1 MHSLIKNGIS
11 NRKDIKQ
18 AKEIAEILEKY
29 LKTEE
34 IKSKIDLAHKIY
46 ASSREIQEIFI
57 DKTKELGFSSERKA
71 LFKDYN
77 LRPDYFIDLKNN
89 KGIIIEVERG
99 KTLANNMDLLDVWKC
114 HICPVANILFLIVP
128 NIRQTNS
135 KTENIYPRVLKRI
148 SSFFLEENY
157 VNVDA
162 IFLFG
167 Y

>member
-1 MHSLIKNGIS
+1 MDYLIKDGIL

-18 AKEIAEILEKY
+18 AFEIAKTLDEY
-29 LKTEE
+29 LKTKD
-34 IKSKIDLAHKIY
+34 IKDRIKLAHKIH
-46 ASSREIQEIFI
+46 ASSQQIQDIFI
-57 DKTKELGFSSERKA
+57 DKAQEIGFTSERKN

-77 LRPDYFIDLKNN
+77 LRPDYYIDLKNN
-89 KGIIIEVERG
+89 QGIIIEVERG

-128 NIRQTNS
+128 NVRQTNTR
-135 KTENIYPRVLKRI
+135 KENIYPRVFKRI
-148 SSFFLEENY
+148 SSFYKKENY

-162 IFLFG
+162 IFLFE